1 MKKIILASIFLFSA
15 ISFAQI
21 TTREIIN
28 GKIVAD
34 SLAIEGVTIFNKTS
48 NKGAVSDSEGF
59 FSLFARPNDT
69 LIFSNV
75 AFSSRAL
82 VLDEFDF
89 KVKVVKVELKTKI
102 NELDEVVV
110 SPYSLTGDLMKDTNN
125 LKVVMIDPKTKELN
139 IMNQEMNPDFYSTTE
154 NIAMLNDGTIKYGVD
169 FTKVGKLLKKTIFK
183 SDKKDK
189 TEHNTKYF
197 QDKIVP
203 QILKEKFSYH
213 FFHETLKLKDNE
225 IALFLNFCESDPKIK
240 SLLESKDEIYLI
252 EFLINKR
259 EEFKNIKQ

>member
-82 VLDEFDF
+82 VLDDFDF

-125 LKVVMIDPKTKELN
+125 LKVVMIDPKTKDLN

-240 SLLESKDEIYLI
+240 TLLVPNKEIDLIDFLI
-252 EFLINKR
+252 EKNK
-259 EEFKNIKQ
+259 EFKKL